1 MQDKA
6 YTITDQEWAY
16 AYKRVQGAQAPQ
28 ELQEE
33 LGKLKAQFVKCM
45 CLAYDATGYDSDIT
59 TTKDEA
65 IFNMLQELVLDGL
78 TEAF

>member
-16 AYKRVQGAQAPQ
+16 AYKRVKASR

-33 LGKLKAQFVKCM
+33 LGKFKAQFVKCM
-45 CLAYDATGYDSDIT
+45 DLAYDATGYDSDIT
-59 TTKDEA
+59 TAKDEA
-65 IFNMLQELVLDGL
+65 IFNMLQELVLDGI

>member
-1 MQDKA
+1 MRDKA

-16 AYKRVQGAQAPQ
+16 AYKRVQASR

-33 LGKLKAQFVKCM
+33 LYKLQAQFVKCM
-45 CLAYDATGYDSDIT
+45 GLAYDATGYDSDIT

>member
-16 AYKRVQGAQAPQ
+16 AYKRVKASR

-33 LGKLKAQFVKCM
+33 LYKLKAQFVKCM
-45 CLAYDATGYDSDIT
+45 DLAYDATGYDSDIT

>member
-1 MQDKA
+1 MQGKA

-16 AYKRVQGAQAPQ
+16 AYKRVKGSR
-28 ELQEE
+28 ELQDE
-33 LGKLKAQFVKCM
+33 LYKLKAQFVKCM
-45 CLAYDATGYDSDIT
+45 GLAYDATGYDSDIT

>member
-16 AYKRVQGAQAPQ
+16 AYKRIKDSR

-33 LGKLKAQFVKCM
+33 LYNLDAQFVKCM
-45 CLAYDATGYDSDIT
+45 CLAYDVTGYDSDIT
-59 TTKDEA
+59 TAKDEA

-78 TEAF
+78 AEAF